1 MFAVQAAGS
10 NVTTIEGV
18 GSAEALHPMQEAF
31 WSSHGLQCGYCT
43 AGMIISS
50 MDLLRRNPDPTDDE
64 IREGIEGN
72 LCRCTGYHNIIVA
85 VRAAAKAM
93 RERRRCTACPSC
105 CRRSRRNR
113 WRCKRWRSQHSSAPA
128 SGGAKIRV

>member
-1 MFAVQAAGS
+1 
-10 NVTTIEGV
+10 
-18 GSAEALHPMQEAF
+18 
-31 WSSHGLQCGYCT
+31 
-43 AGMIISS
+43 MIISS

-93 RERRRCTACPSC
+93 REKAPL
-105 CRRSRRNR
+105 
-113 WRCKRWRSQHSSAPA
+113 HSVSELLPA
-128 SGGAKIRV
+128 LSPQPVEV

>member
-1 MFAVQAAGS
+1 
-10 NVTTIEGV
+10 VTTIGRRRQRR
-18 GSAEALHPMQEAF
+18 SAPSMQRR
-31 WSSHGLQCGYCT
+31 SGRRT
-43 AGMIISS
+43 ACSAVTAPRGMIISS

-93 RERRRCTACPSC
+93 REKGRCTACPSC

-113 WRCKRWRSQHSSAPA
+113 
-128 SGGAKIRV
+128 